1 MIDITTATE
10 EQLLAE
16 LDRIGEEGYEAS
28 MLMEVTPDFTPAMR
42 EVESQIFELRAE
54 QRRVGNALRAL
65 RGLPPIQ
72 SRHARRVGTAR

>member
-10 EQLLAE
+10 EQLIAE

-28 MLMEVTPDFTPAMR
+28 MLMEATPDFTPAMR
-42 EVESQIFELRAE
+42 EVESQIAKLRAE
-54 QRRVGNALRAL
+54 HRRVGNGLRAL

-72 SRHARRVGTAR
+72 PRNSRR